1 MIIAPSTRSSSAY
14 LTGLSFVPPK
24 LPGSRIA
31 SVSDLSHLIAYVP
44 SAMPAFG
51 SKPKYVTIPPSGTMI
66 PASSLSEARVAET
79 RASARFAVTEP

>member
-1 MIIAPSTRSSSAY
+1 MMIAPSTRSRSAY

-31 SVSDLSHLIAYVP
+31 CVADLSHLIAYVP

-51 SKPKYVTIPPSGTMI
+51 AKPKYVTIPPFGRMI
-66 PASSLSEARVAET
+66 PASSLSEASVAET
-79 RASARFAVTEP
+79 RASARFDVTEP